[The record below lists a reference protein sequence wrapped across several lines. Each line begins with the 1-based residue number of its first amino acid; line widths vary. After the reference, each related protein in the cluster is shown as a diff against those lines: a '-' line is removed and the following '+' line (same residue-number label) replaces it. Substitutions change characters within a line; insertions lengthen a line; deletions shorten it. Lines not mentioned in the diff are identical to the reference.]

1 MSSKD
6 SDSQLSNI
14 ISIIIVILGI
24 IIWFLFRMGGIFITS
39 IGIVFGI
46 ISLIQKQKYSGW
58 VLLFGIFSW
67 IVEVSVWLYDIFTID
82 ALNAFHN

>member
-1 MSSKD
+1 MSLKD

-24 IIWFLFRMGGIFITS
+24 IIWFFFRMGGIFITS

-67 IVEVSVWLYDIFTID
+67 MVEVSIWVYYVLMNS
-82 ALNAFHN
+82 A

>member
-1 MSSKD
+1 MSLKD

-24 IIWFLFRMGGIFITS
+24 IIWFFFRMGGIFITS

-46 ISLIQKQKYSGW
+46 ISLIHKQKYSGW

-67 IVEVSVWLYDIFTID
+67 MVEVSTWVYDVLMNS
-82 ALNAFHN
+82 A

>member
-1 MSSKD
+1 MSSED
-6 SDSQLSNI
+6 NDSQIFNI

-46 ISLIQKQKYSGW
+46 ISLIKKEKYSGW

-67 IVEVSVWLYDIFTID
+67 MVEVSIWVYDV
-82 ALNAFHN
+82 LVNSV

>member
-1 MSSKD
+1 MSLKD
-6 SDSQLSNI
+6 SDSKLSNI

-24 IIWFLFRMGGIFITS
+24 IIWFFFRMGGIFITS

-67 IVEVSVWLYDIFTID
+67 TVEVSIWVYDVLMNS
-82 ALNAFHN
+82 A